1 MKRANVK
8 LMLKA
13 SGVVLSILSFY
24 SFASLNC
31 SGFSGCERKYCEI
44 EQQIESAQLAN
55 NQKKIEGLKVALAEA
70 KSNCSDTKLKQDLA
84 DEIKETKDKIAE
96 YNLDLQEAKG
106 SGKDNKVR
114 KYQNK
119 IQEEERKLESLLQ
132 ELSELG

>member
-1 MKRANVK
+1 MKRVNVR
-8 LMLKA
+8 LMLKT

>member
-1 MKRANVK
+1 MKRANVN

-114 KYQNK
+114 KYQIKFKKKSVNWSRFYK
-119 IQEEERKLESLLQ
+119 SYPN
-132 ELSELG
+132 

>member
-1 MKRANVK
+1 
-8 LMLKA
+8 KA

-84 DEIKETKDKIAE
+84 NEIKETKDKIAE

>member
-44 EQQIESAQLAN
+44 EQQIENAQLAN

>member
-1 MKRANVK
+1 MFKS
-8 LMLKA
+8 

-31 SGFSGCERKYCEI
+31 SGFSGCERKYCGI

-96 YNLDLQEAKG
+96 YNLDLQEAKR

>member
-1 MKRANVK
+1 MKRANVN
-8 LMLKA
+8 LMFKS

-31 SGFSGCERKYCEI
+31 SGFSGCERKYCGI

-96 YNLDLQEAKG
+96 YNLDLQEAKR

>member
-1 MKRANVK
+1 
-8 LMLKA
+8 MLKT

>member
-1 MKRANVK
+1 GQPTR
-8 LMLKA
+8 
-13 SGVVLSILSFY
+13 GI
-24 SFASLNC
+24 
-31 SGFSGCERKYCEI
+31 
-44 EQQIESAQLAN
+44 
-55 NQKKIEGLKVALAEA
+55 
-70 KSNCSDTKLKQDLA
+70 
-84 DEIKETKDKIAE
+84 IKETKDKIAE

>member
-1 MKRANVK
+1 MKRANVN
-8 LMLKA
+8 LMFKS

-84 DEIKETKDKIAE
+84 YEIKETKDKIAE
-96 YNLDLQEAKG
+96 YNLDLQEAKR

>member
-1 MKRANVK
+1 MKRANVN
-8 LMLKA
+8 LMFKS

-96 YNLDLQEAKG
+96 YNLDLQEAKR

>member
-1 MKRANVK
+1 MKRANVN
-8 LMLKA
+8 LMLKT

>member
-1 MKRANVK
+1 
-8 LMLKA
+8 MLKS

>member
-1 MKRANVK
+1 
-8 LMLKA
+8 MLKA

-31 SGFSGCERKYCEI
+31 SGLSGCERKYCEI
-44 EQQIESAQLAN
+44 EQQIESAQLSN
-55 NQKKIEGLKVALAEA
+55 NQKKIKGLKVALAEA

>member
-1 MKRANVK
+1 
-8 LMLKA
+8 MLKA

-70 KSNCSDTKLKQDLA
+70 KSNCSDIKLKQDLA

>member
-8 LMLKA
+8 LMLKS

>member
-1 MKRANVK
+1 
-8 LMLKA
+8 MLKA

-44 EQQIESAQLAN
+44 EQQIENAQLAN

>member
-1 MKRANVK
+1 M
-8 LMLKA
+8 
-13 SGVVLSILSFY
+13 
-24 SFASLNC
+24 
-31 SGFSGCERKYCEI
+31 SGCERKYCEI
-44 EQQIESAQLAN
+44 EQQIESAQLSN
-55 NQKKIEGLKVALAEA
+55 NQKKIKGLKVALAEA

-84 DEIKETKDKIAE
+84 DEIKETKETKDKIAE

>member
-1 MKRANVK
+1 MKRANVN

-31 SGFSGCERKYCEI
+31 SGLSGCERKYCEI
-44 EQQIESAQLAN
+44 EQQIESAQLSN
-55 NQKKIEGLKVALAEA
+55 NQKKIKGLKVALAEA

>member
-1 MKRANVK
+1 MKRANVN

-31 SGFSGCERKYCEI
+31 SGFSGCEKKYCEI

>member
-1 MKRANVK
+1 M
-8 LMLKA
+8 
-13 SGVVLSILSFY
+13 
-24 SFASLNC
+24 
-31 SGFSGCERKYCEI
+31 
-44 EQQIESAQLAN
+44 
-55 NQKKIEGLKVALAEA
+55 
-70 KSNCSDTKLKQDLA
+70 
-84 DEIKETKDKIAE
+84 AE

>member
-1 MKRANVK
+1 MKRANVN
-8 LMLKA
+8 LMFKS

-84 DEIKETKDKIAE
+84 YEIKETKDKIAE

-114 KYQNK
+114 KY
-119 IQEEERKLESLLQ
+119 
-132 ELSELG
+132 

>member
-1 MKRANVK
+1 
-8 LMLKA
+8 MLKA

-96 YNLDLQEAKG
+96 YNLDLQEAKR

>member
-1 MKRANVK
+1 
-8 LMLKA
+8 MLKA

-70 KSNCSDTKLKQDLA
+70 KSNCSDTKLKQALA

>member
-70 KSNCSDTKLKQDLA
+70 KSNCSDIKLKQDLA

>member
-1 MKRANVK
+1 MKRANVN

>member
-1 MKRANVK
+1 MKRANVN

-96 YNLDLQEAKG
+96 YNLDLQEAKR

>member
-1 MKRANVK
+1 
-8 LMLKA
+8 MLKA

-31 SGFSGCERKYCEI
+31 SGFSGCEKKYCEI